1 MALYFARQQY
11 GLKAV
16 VALIIGNNVCVQIHT
31 DSPLFVYLFEC
42 HMSMWHKKV
51 MELFLSAL
59 CFIVH
64 IVHLYA

>member
-1 MALYFARQQY
+1 MALYFARRQY

-16 VALIIGNNVCVQIHT
+16 VALLIRNDTCVQIHT
-31 DSPLFVYLFEC
+31 DNSLFVLFEC

-51 MELFLSAL
+51 MELVLSAL

-64 IVHLYA
+64 SVHLYA